1 MILKSLKMINYR
13 PYRGPININFAH
25 SDKMITIIMGDN
37 DLGKTTLL
45 NAISWC
51 LFDDEH
57 YKKNDKKIYN
67 KAAGKNL
74 KNDESLE
81 VLVEVSMENNVGQTI
96 NFKRVQKYAKIKNK
110 IKSVGDSKFTAYEP
124 TDSNDEDINDPNSY
138 RETILPKSLQEYFL
152 FDGERLLEWF
162 ENDSEAVKKAIERLS
177 QLDLITNVKK
187 RTKLRISDLEDELK
201 VLNPQKAK
209 FIEEKQNL
217 LKQRDEDDKRISK
230 NKKLIEDYNKQ
241 IDKDKDLISD
251 LGEDPAKLL
260 KEIDELKMDIAQW
273 EKQKKS
279 VNKEHTKSLIKDIPL
294 VLGSSLLEDN
304 IINRKIKKDNEM
316 NFSFDSN
323 DIDEILNRKKC
334 ICGHDIHD
342 DDQSYKILLELRDK
356 IIENETNS
364 RAVKKFNSL
373 IDKSNSIID
382 KFPNVGDLISDYA
395 EKIAEIDETI
405 SDKNIKLKN
414 KRLKYGELDEKYKNL
429 NKKELD
435 DDIKRLEKL
444 IDSCKRKIWN
454 AEMNLSKY
462 PSKLS
467 EVNKK
472 IKIEENKSEQET
484 EIHEKIEL
492 CNEVIITCDLLY
504 GKVKKDIHE
513 RLVKEVNNEFKNIYN
528 GDGERNKYK
537 RIIINDSFDIQFEE
551 LDGDIIPATRPSS
564 GTQLVA
570 ALSFIT
576 ALNSC
581 SGFQLP
587 QVMDT
592 SLGRW
597 GDRLRRNF
605 AETLPSYSQNKQM
618 IFLFLDSE
626 YNLEFRDKIDEYVGE
641 KYKLVFISPEETGI
655 EIWSEKYE

>member
-1 MILKSLKMINYR
+1 MINYR
-13 PYRGPININFAH
+13 PYKGPININFAH

-51 LFDDEH
+51 LFNDEH
-57 YKKNDKKIYN
+57 YKKNDDKIYN
-67 KAAGKNL
+67 KAAGKTL

-81 VLVEVSMENNVGQTI
+81 VLVEVAMENNIGETI
-96 NFKRVQKYAKIKNK
+96 IFKRVKKYAKTKNK
-110 IKSVGDSKFTAYEP
+110 IKSIGDSKFTVYKITE
-124 TDSNDEDINDPNSY
+124 SNDDQIPNPNSY

-162 ENDSEAVKKAIERLS
+162 EYDSRAVKKAVKRLS
-177 QLDLITNVKK
+177 QLDLIDNVKK
-187 RTKLRISDLEDELK
+187 RIGLRISDLEDELK

-209 FIEEKQNL
+209 FIEQKQNL
-217 LKQRDEDDKRISK
+217 LKQREKDNENISK
-230 NKKLIEDYNKQ
+230 NKKFIKDYEKQ
-241 IDKDKDLISD
+241 IGKNKEIISN

-260 KEIDELKMDIAQW
+260 TEIDELKKDIHKW
-273 EKQKKS
+273 ENQKKS
-279 VNKEHTKSLIKDIPL
+279 VNKEHTKTLIQDIPL

-304 IINRKIKKDNEM
+304 IINRKIKKENNEL
-316 NFSFDSN
+316 NFSFDSE

-342 DDQSYKILLELRDK
+342 DDKSYKILLELKNK

-364 RAVKKFNSL
+364 KALKKFKDLIKSSNKL
-373 IDKSNSIID
+373 IDKY
-382 KFPNVGDLISDYA
+382 PEVGTLISDYA
-395 EKIAEIDETI
+395 EKIADIDEI
-405 SDKNIKLKN
+405 ILDKNKKLKD
-414 KRLKYGELDEKYKNL
+414 KRLEYDALDEKYKEF

-435 DDIKRLEKL
+435 ADIKRIEKL
-444 IDSCKRKIWN
+444 IEGCKRKIWN
-454 AEMNLSKY
+454 AELNLSKY
-462 PSKLS
+462 PSKLA

-472 IKIEENKSEQET
+472 IKVEESKSEQEN
-484 EIHEKIEL
+484 EIHEKIDL
-492 CNEVIITCDLLY
+492 CNEVIVTCDLLY
-504 GKVKKDIHE
+504 GKVKRDIHE
-513 RLVKEVNNEFKNIYN
+513 RLEKEVNNEFKNIYN
-528 GDGERNKYK
+528 GDGERNKYN
-537 RIIINDSFDIQFEE
+537 RIIIKDSFDIQFEE

-581 SGFQLP
+581 SGFKLP
-587 QVMDT
+587 QIMDT

-655 EIWSEKYE
+655 EKWSEKYE